1 MDNLTEII
9 IKIQNGD
16 RKAFSKLYKM
26 FAKKVYKKCFMVT
39 LNINDA
45 EDIFQNIWLK
55 LYLRINSL
63 EYPEKFF
70 SWFQRLI
77 VRAIIDY
84 SNQKSNLIQTENELL
99 NLIYDEIENI
109 NTKLELENIL
119 KLISEKDRMLIYMH
133 YVEGMTFKEISEIT
147 ETNLSTIKMRIYR
160 AVEKIKERYKNY

>member
-9 IKIQNGD
+9 IKIQNGE

-26 FAKKVYKKCFMVT
+26 FAEKVYKKCFMVT
-39 LNINDA
+39 LNKSDA

-55 LYLRINSL
+55 LYLGINSL
-63 EYPEKFF
+63 EAPEKFI

-84 SNQKSNLIQTENELL
+84 LNQNSNLIQTEDELL
-99 NLIYDEIENI
+99 NLKYDKTENI
-109 NTKLELENIL
+109 DTKLELENIL
-119 KLISEKDRMLIYMH
+119 KMISEEDRMLIYMH

-147 ETNLSTIKMRIYR
+147 KTNLSTIKMRIYR
-160 AVEKIKERYKNY
+160 AVEKIKRRLNDD

>member
-9 IKIQNGD
+9 IRIQNGD
-16 RKAFSKLYKM
+16 RKAFSELYEM
-26 FAKKVYKKCFMVT
+26 FSEKVYKKCFMVT
-39 LNINDA
+39 LNKNDA

-55 LYLRINSL
+55 LYLGINSL
-63 EYPEKFF
+63 EAPEKFI

-84 SNQKSNLIQTENELL
+84 LNQKSNLIQTENELL
-99 NLIYDEIENI
+99 NLKYDEIENI
-109 NTKLELENIL
+109 DTKLELENIL
-119 KLISEKDRMLIYMH
+119 KMISEKDRMLIYMH

-160 AVEKIKERYKNY
+160 AIEKIKRRLNDD